1 MSWDL
6 RNRGDIANG
15 VHSVDR
21 DENPVSDLGKAAAR
35 RAGAAAGGAESATPP
50 PTPITKLVFSISEA
64 EFGTGASRVSG
75 MC

>member
-35 RAGAAAGGAESATPP
+35 RAGAAAGGAESANP
-50 PTPITKLVFSISEA
+50 PTPITKLVFSISET
-64 EFGTGASRVSG
+64 EFGTGANRVSG